1 MSDFQ
6 SIANGDADF
15 SVSRH
20 EAVVVKNLDL
30 HTNKNGLFGNH
41 LLVSKAAA
49 ANAAAANAAAAKAA
63 AAKAAAAKAAAA
75 KAISLELSERE
86 QELVKHLEP

>member
-49 ANAAAANAAAAKAA
+49 ANAAAAKAA